1 MDNSQRD
8 IDPDIFEYLSK
19 LPPDILEK
27 MANEG
32 LRAQEDQIYREVW
45 LPLSWECL
53 KSYFTSKDDFNSF
66 IESFANPK
74 DKEKFIYLSAFWK
87 VMGDDYH
94 GAYPQSIQLIAIFSI
109 IEKLYENERFID
121 FYTWLRNYLNQLRVL
136 AAHPPHEEEGA
147 HGQTNNP
154 PEAKAHPL
162 GDSRRGVAHEP
173 HNVGRPVP
181 RPTEGTSAGRLAAR
195 DERHSLA
202 AADRLPMEPA
212 AEAVRR

>member
-8 IDPDIFEYLSK
+8 IDPNIFEYLSK

-45 LPLSWECL
+45 LPLSWKCL
-53 KSYFTSKDDFNSF
+53 KSYFASQDDFNSF

-74 DKEKFIYLSAFWK
+74 DKKKFIYLSAFWK

-94 GAYPQSIQLIAIFSI
+94 GAYPQSIQLIVLFSI

-121 FYTWLRNYLNQLRVL
+121 FYTWLDSGKVERERKRSHKKIADVIKKLKELDSCDL
-136 AAHPPHEEEGA
+136 GWS
-147 HGQTNNP
+147 QT
-154 PEAKAHPL
+154 L
-162 GDSRRGVAHEP
+162 I
-173 HNVGRPVP
+173 
-181 RPTEGTSAGRLAAR
+181 
-195 DERHSLA
+195 
-202 AADRLPMEPA
+202 
-212 AEAVRR
+212 

>member
-1 MDNSQRD
+1 LAAMRLPVNLPRLMGLCLVREKHMDNSQRD

-74 DKEKFIYLSAFWK
+74 DKKKFIYLSAFWK

-94 GAYPQSIQLIAIFSI
+94 GAYPQSIQ
-109 IEKLYENERFID
+109 
-121 FYTWLRNYLNQLRVL
+121 
-136 AAHPPHEEEGA
+136 
-147 HGQTNNP
+147 
-154 PEAKAHPL
+154 
-162 GDSRRGVAHEP
+162 
-173 HNVGRPVP
+173 
-181 RPTEGTSAGRLAAR
+181 
-195 DERHSLA
+195 
-202 AADRLPMEPA
+202 
-212 AEAVRR
+212 